1 MSIDPRLLQ
10 KTQRTRIRSLTTG
23 PVLATLAGTRK
34 RLSLLD
40 WPELAMLCEHFGC
53 EVGELEYRMWTSK
66 RNRRRQP
73 AKTRLVPQY
82 ALFRR
87 ART

>member
-1 MSIDPRLLQ
+1 M
-10 KTQRTRIRSLTTG
+10 LTESDKSRVAALTSG
-23 PVLATLAGTRK
+23 PVVQTLAGTR
-34 RLSLLD
+34 RRIELLSWQEVQLL
-40 WPELAMLCEHFGC
+40 LRHFGC
-53 EVGELEYRMWTSK
+53 SLEELDVRMWNSK

-73 AKTRLVPQY
+73 ARTRLVPQY